1 MMYHCLYYL
10 LVTRNM
16 LQLKHLMVY
25 CNILLNMIWILS
37 TLQYYLFYTHSFVEL
52 RLWFSRVRWTC
63 SLKLSKRKIWN
74 KIHMKRKS
82 ISFIGKFIR
91 YRDIDEHNM
100 FRQTCESTFS
110 EHMKMRF
117 LEWLKCRQWAAL
129 HFQMLKQFQCT
140 CKHQWVESNL
150 SGANL

>member
-1 MMYHCLYYL
+1 MF
-10 LVTRNM
+10 
-16 LQLKHLMVY
+16 
-25 CNILLNMIWILS
+25 ILS
-37 TLQYYLFYTHSFVEL
+37 TGNPKHVATWKVNVLLHYSFEYDLNFEYPAILFISYSHFGRIKVMNQP
-52 RLWFSRVRWTC
+52 C
-63 SLKLSKRKIWN
+63 SKRKIWN

-117 LEWLKCRQWAAL
+117 LEWLKCRQRAAL

>member
-1 MMYHCLYYL
+1 MF
-10 LVTRNM
+10 
-16 LQLKHLMVY
+16 
-25 CNILLNMIWILS
+25 ILS
-37 TLQYYLFYTHSFVEL
+37 TGNPKHVATWKVNVLLHYRFGYDLNFKYPAILFILYSHFAQNYQIIP
-52 RLWFSRVRWTC
+52 RWTC

-82 ISFIGKFIR
+82 ISFIGKFVR